1 MPNMSYCRF
10 ENTYR
15 DLLDCYYNMN
25 DKLSESET
33 EYREKILDLCQQML
47 DEYDPTDEE
56 DEEVED

>member
-15 DLLDCYYNMN
+15 DLMDCYYNMN
-25 DKLSESET
+25 GKLSESET
-33 EYREKILDLCQQML
+33 KYREELLNLCQQML
-47 DEYDPTDEE
+47 DEYDPTYEE